1 MIVSVFA
8 YDVDPAGRAD
18 FERVYGP
25 DGEWARFFV
34 GAEGYLGTE
43 LLLGDEYLVIDRW
56 SSEAAYD
63 AFLTA
68 NAEEYARRNH
78 EASGL
83 WRTER
88 VIGRFA
94 RVP

>member
-8 YDVDPAGRAD
+8 YDVDPTGRAD

-25 DGEWARFFV
+25 DGEWARYFA
-34 GAEGYLGTE
+34 GAQGYLGTE

-56 SSEAAYD
+56 SSEDAYD
-63 AFLTA
+63 SFLA
-68 NAEEYARRNH
+68 ADAEEYARRNR
-78 EASGL
+78 EASRL
-83 WRTER
+83 YRAER

>member
-8 YDVDPAGRAD
+8 YDVEDREP

-25 DGEWARFFV
+25 DGEWARFFR

-43 LLLGDEYLVIDRW
+43 LLVGDGYLVIDRW

-68 NAEEYARRNH
+68 NAEEYARRNV
-78 EASGL
+78 EASRL
-83 WRTER
+83 YRAER

-94 RVP
+94 PAP